1 MVDLK
6 RIQQLDLNLLKVF
19 QSLYVEQNMTKAAE
33 SLHITPSA
41 VSHAIRRL
49 RDVLNDPLF
58 VRAQQ
63 KMVPTPAC
71 QRMAPL
77 IIDTLTRL
85 QQILQQWGDFD
96 PQQSE
101 QTFRIGM
108 HDALEASVLPIL
120 SSVLAKRAP
129 NTSIASVKVERN
141 NLTRELASGHLDLA
155 LDVAIPAKPPVH
167 HRTLWSSPFCVMMRV
182 DHPLAGKLNK
192 RNYLAATHISVS
204 NRPLG
209 MTMEDTYFQQRGLVR
224 HMTIR
229 CQNYV
234 AAATILKTS
243 DQLLTVSLAMS
254 EQLLNDQLCVVD
266 SPYAIPELSTNL
278 YWHAN
283 TEQDAALSWL
293 RTLIIDEIK
302 PLNDS
307 DAISK

>member
-6 RIQQLDLNLLKVF
+6 RVQQLDLNLLKVF
-19 QSLYVEQNMTKAAE
+19 QSLYVEQNMTKAADN
-33 SLHITPSA
+33 LHITPSA

-49 RDVLNDPLF
+49 RDTLDDPLF
-58 VRAQQ
+58 VRAQHR
-63 KMVPTPAC
+63 MVPTPAC

-77 IIDTLTRL
+77 IIDSLTRL

-108 HDALEASVLPIL
+108 HDALEASVLPML
-120 SSVLAKRAP
+120 STVLAQRAP
-129 NTSIASVKVERN
+129 KVSIASVKVERN
-141 NLTRELASGHLDLA
+141 NLTRELASGHLDVA

-167 HRTLWSSPFCVMMRV
+167 HRRLWSSPFCVMMRR
-182 DHPLAGKLNK
+182 DHPLANNLDK
-192 RNYLAATHISVS
+192 RSYLAAKHISVS
-204 NRPLG
+204 NRPQG
-209 MTMEDTYFQQRGLVR
+209 MTMEDAYFQQRGLVR
-224 HMTIR
+224 QMTIR

-234 AAATILKTS
+234 AAATMLKTS

-254 EQLLNDQLCVVD
+254 EQLLNEDLCVVE

-283 TEQDAALSWL
+283 TEQDAALRWL
-293 RTLIIDEIK
+293 RALITEEIK
-302 PLNDS
+302 PL
-307 DAISK
+307 